1 MIKSIYKIIRSI
13 YFKYEY
19 FIVSVILPL
28 SWPIFVRLCAWLS
41 TRKTFVPPVK
51 DFFSSTTILT
61 DRLQTNFS
69 SNRVMYYPHDLNDW
83 ANSKLGISRIVFSI
97 NVKKISSDVV
107 IISPDWI
114 KQQKSHLRFFIPIL
128 ITSFRLRRKKIPVW
142 VVIGDVYKI
151 EYLIPA
157 VILVAIC
164 GGSFLCNSI
173 TPDEAKNFGIPFPSG
188 PHILLLNPNN
198 VYLFESKINW
208 ESRANLVLFAGGS
221 LIREQIYNNYH
232 KDFEKSGWT
241 TVIARRN
248 LDWEEYRNLIK
259 ETKVL
264 IASSTL
270 VEGAIIRLRFNFL
283 KSKVSKYAITHRI
296 WEGFCSGSLVVTN
309 MTPVLEKFGFKKNI
323 HFLDIDT
330 CLGSN
335 LVLPNQKV
343 MADIAKSGNRLF
355 LELVNNQV

>member
-1 MIKSIYKIIRSI
+1 MKSIYKIIRSI
-13 YFKYEY
+13 YNKYEY

-61 DRLQTNFS
+61 DRLQTSFA
-69 SNRVMYYPHDLNDW
+69 SNRIMYYPHDLSDW
-83 ANSKLGISRIVFSI
+83 AKAKLGISHIVFSI
-97 NVKKISSDVV
+97 NVKQVSSDVV
-107 IISPDWI
+107 IITPEWI
-114 KQQKSHLRFFIPIL
+114 KQQKSHFKSFIPIL
-128 ITSFRLRRKKIPVW
+128 ITGLRLRRKKIPVW
-142 VVIGDVYKI
+142 AVIGDVYKI

-164 GGSFLCNSI
+164 GGSFICNSI
-173 TPDEAKNFGIPFPSG
+173 TSEEAQNFGIPFPSG
-188 PHILLLNPNN
+188 PHIIQLNPNN

-208 ESRANLVLFAGGS
+208 ESRENIVLFAGGS
-221 LIREQIYNNYH
+221 IMREHIYSKYH
-232 KDFEKSGWT
+232 KEFEKSGWT
-241 TVIARRN
+241 TIIPRRN
-248 LDWEEYRNLIK
+248 FNWEEYRNLNKGARI
-259 ETKVL
+259 L

-283 KSKVSKYAITHRI
+283 RSKLSKYAITHRI

-309 MTPVLEKFGFKKNI
+309 ATPVLEKFGFKKNI

-335 LVLPNQKV
+335 IVLPDKRI
-343 MADIAKSGNRLF
+343 MSEIAKSGNRLF

>member
-1 MIKSIYKIIRSI
+1 MINSVYKIIRNI

-19 FIVSVILPL
+19 LLVSVILPL
-28 SWPIFVRLCAWLS
+28 AWPICARLCNCLS
-41 TRKTFVPPVK
+41 KRKTFVPPVK

-61 DRLQTNFS
+61 DRLQPNFS

-83 ANSKLGISRIVFSI
+83 ANSKLGIRRVAFST
-97 NVKKISSDVV
+97 NVKKVSSDVV
-107 IISPDWI
+107 IISPEWI

-128 ITSFRLRRKKIPVW
+128 ITAFRLRRKKIPVW

-157 VILVAIC
+157 VILVAVC

-173 TPDEAKNFGIPFPSG
+173 TPDEAKSFGIPFPSG
-188 PHILLLNPNN
+188 PHIFQLNPNN

-208 ESRANLVLFAGGS
+208 ESRENLVLFAGGS
-221 LIREQIYNNYH
+221 LIREQTYYKYH
-232 KDFEKSGWT
+232 KVFEKSGWT
-241 TVIARRN
+241 TIIPRRN
-248 LDWEEYRNLIK
+248 LDWEEYRNLNK
-259 ETKVL
+259 ETRIL

-270 VEGAIIRLRFNFL
+270 VESAIIRLRFNFL

-309 MTPVLEKFGFKKNI
+309 TTPVLEKFGFKKNI
-323 HFLDIDT
+323 HFIDIDT

-335 LVLPNQKV
+335 IVLPNKRI
-343 MADIAKSGNRLF
+343 MSEIAKSGNRLF

>member
-1 MIKSIYKIIRSI
+1 MINSVYKIIISI

-19 FIVSVILPL
+19 LVVSVILPL
-28 SWPIFVRLCAWLS
+28 AWPICVRLCTWLS
-41 TRKTFVPPVK
+41 KRKTFVPPVK
-51 DFFSSTTILT
+51 DFFSSTTILV
-61 DRLQTNFS
+61 DRLQPNFP

-83 ANSKLGISRIVFSI
+83 ANSKLGIRRIDFSI
-97 NVKKISSDVV
+97 NVKQVSSDVV
-107 IISPDWI
+107 IISPEWI
-114 KQQKSHLRFFIPIL
+114 KQQKSHLRFFTPIM
-128 ITSFRLRRKKIPVW
+128 ITAFRLRRKKIPVW

-164 GGSFLCNSI
+164 GGYFPCTTIS
-173 TPDEAKNFGIPFPSG
+173 PEEAKNFGIPFPSG
-188 PHILLLNPNN
+188 PHIIQLNPNN
-198 VYLFESKINW
+198 VYLFKSEINW
-208 ESRANLVLFAGGS
+208 ESRENLVLFAGGS
-221 LIREQIYNNYH
+221 HIREQIYSKYH
-232 KDFEKSGWT
+232 KEFEKSGWT
-241 TVIARRN
+241 TIIPRRN
-248 LDWEEYRNLIK
+248 LDWEEYRDLNK
-259 ETKVL
+259 ETRIL

-270 VEGAIIRLRFNFL
+270 VESAIIRLRFNFL

-309 MTPVLEKFGFKKNI
+309 VTPVLEKLGFKKNV

-335 LVLPNQKV
+335 VVLPDKKI
-343 MADIAKSGNRLF
+343 MSEIAKSGNRLF